1 MIELYIHRLSTR
13 LVMTSMMMMIKTS
26 CHSICLICGM
36 LCLTDVTI
44 DTLYIFPKLS
54 EKSTCFI
61 RLWYMPPLYVATSV
75 MLFSS
80 VSYSGRSLARSV
92 FEYCV
97 ELYMTLLFFLTTS
110 SESLSF
116 NVEPSD
122 SRYALLLNVVG
133 SSSAC
138 SFICSYTSSVIL
150 PNNVIGE

>member
-1 MIELYIHRLSTR
+1 
-13 LVMTSMMMMIKTS
+13 
-26 CHSICLICGM
+26 
-36 LCLTDVTI
+36 
-44 DTLYIFPKLS
+44 
-54 EKSTCFI
+54 
-61 RLWYMPPLYVATSV
+61 MPPLYVATSV

-138 SFICSYTSSVIL
+138 SFICFEYTLKSRNCHVWIQFFRYLYGDSMQRETIAWSFL
-150 PNNVIGE
+150 KMLEKKRKKCFIACYGDEAFF